1 LKSSTRA
8 VWRLSGWAVRTA
20 VGLAVFLTVQPP
32 NRLTAQ
38 GVLNQFSYDNLRL
51 SGIQADVGL
60 LGASELTGSTVGGL
74 RVDYGRIA
82 PHVRLLLGLSYFH
95 SQFDQASRTRFER
108 RLDSIVNPGTTDN
121 INLGRIALS
130 DIIGDI
136 DFQLVFPQG
145 NGITAY
151 LGTGISIHARNGSGA
166 AINGTFVE
174 DALDVITAG
183 LNGTMGFEFNLSR
196 ACRFTVDGRGVLSS
210 GLKTV
215 SLRTGIM
222 FRLPAGREPAAG
234 SRGRR

>member
-1 LKSSTRA
+1 LG
-8 VWRLSGWAVRTA
+8 GWAVRTA
-20 VGLAVFLTVQPP
+20 AVLGFFQIAAPP

-51 SGIQADVGL
+51 SGIQLDVGV
-60 LGASELTGSTVGGL
+60 LGASDLSGATVGGL

-82 PHVRLLLGLSYFH
+82 PKVRLLLGLSYFH
-95 SQFDQASRTRFER
+95 SQFDQDARRRFEQ
-108 RLDSIVNPGTTDN
+108 RLDSIVNPGSPDSV
-121 INLGRIALS
+121 NLGRISLS
-130 DIIGDI
+130 DIIGDV

-145 NGITAY
+145 HGVTAY
-151 LGTGISIHARNGSGA
+151 LGTGVSIHARNGSGA

-183 LNGTMGFEFNLSR
+183 LNATMGFEFNLTP
-196 ACRFTVDGRGVLSS
+196 AWRFTLDGRGMLSS

-222 FRLPAGREPAAG
+222 YRFRGSREQRAG
-234 SRGRR
+234 SR

>member
-1 LKSSTRA
+1 MVL
-8 VWRLSGWAVRTA
+8 LSNIP
-20 VGLAVFLTVQPP
+20 TVQ
-32 NRLTAQ
+32 LSAQ

-51 SGIQADVGL
+51 SGIQVDAGL
-60 LGASELTGSTVGGL
+60 IGASELIGTTAAGL

-82 PHVRLLLGLSYFH
+82 PRVRLLLGLSYFH
-95 SQFDQASRTRFER
+95 SQFDQATRTRFER
-108 RLDSIVNPGTTDN
+108 RLDSIVNPGTPDN

-145 NGITAY
+145 HGITAY
-151 LGTGISIHARNGSGA
+151 LGTGVSIHARNGSGA

-183 LNGTMGFEFNLSR
+183 LNGTLGFEFDLAR
-196 ACRFTVDGRGVLSS
+196 AWRFTVDGRGVLSS

-222 FRLPAGREPAAG
+222 YRLKAGRDRGTG
-234 SRGRR
+234 SRPAR